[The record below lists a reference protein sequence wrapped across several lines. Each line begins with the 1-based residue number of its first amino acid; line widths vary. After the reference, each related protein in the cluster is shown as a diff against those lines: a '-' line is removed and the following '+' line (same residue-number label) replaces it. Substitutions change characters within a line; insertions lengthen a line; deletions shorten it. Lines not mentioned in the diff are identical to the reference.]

1 MATHSSIL
9 AWTIPWTEEPGGLQ
23 SMELKRVK
31 HNWGTEHTHLWS
43 LHAESFFPFSF
54 LLFYFA
60 PFIPKCI
67 APEHFF
73 NTDAIFLPSGP
84 ADEQQSYNQTIGNWQ
99 AQSMYTWLL
108 SPQWFAVFSSYKP
121 GPLRN
126 TFSLKGNTTLLSE
139 WHSISFPLAVFLSSH
154 SHLLFPIHVVHSP
167 WNKC

>member
-1 MATHSSIL
+1 MDGGAWWATVHGV
-9 AWTIPWTEEPGGLQ
+9 EESQTQL
-23 SMELKRVK
+23 RD
-31 HNWGTEHTHLWS
+31 WAHTS
-43 LHAESFFPFSF
+43 LITACWEFFPFSF

-99 AQSMYTWLL
+99 AQSMYRWLL

-154 SHLLFPIHVVHSP
+154 SHLLFPIHVVHFHGINVRFAGLQQPSLQF
-167 WNKC
+167 